1 MDSFDARRAALDLVT
16 AFVNNNSLKAQEL
29 PALLSDVYAAIA
41 GFESGKADDDSSPDV
56 GAVTAD
62 AAVAETETLPDA
74 SDEDVVPK
82 AAVSIGESLQD
93 PDYILSMITGE
104 KLKTL
109 KRHLR
114 HHGLDEQQY
123 RERYNL
129 PDDYPMVAPAYS
141 AFRRNVATKMGLGRA
156 GKDVPPK
163 ATAPAPTTELAGV
176 SPIKTKK
183 PNSAAAKASSAIKDT
198 ASPPSSS
205 TSAPVVSA
213 RKRSAKASA
222 GSEGAAS
229 SAPVA
234 KAAVQAKSALARK
247 AGKAAGAVK
256 GKAPKST
263 RTPSAAAVDID
274 AASGDAALD
283 GSKTMEASAPPASKA
298 RRRQLKP
305 VFND

>member
-41 GFESGKADDDSSPDV
+41 GFEGGNADDHSSPDV
-56 GAVTAD
+56 GTASANTV
-62 AAVAETETLPDA
+62 AAAPEALPDA
-74 SDEDVVPK
+74 SDDDPVSK
-82 AAVSIGESLQD
+82 AAVSIEASLQD

-123 RERYNL
+123 RQRYNL

-156 GKDVPPK
+156 GKDIAAK
-163 ATAPAPTTELAGV
+163 AEAPAPTKRSAGA
-176 SPIKTKK
+176 SPKKTKK
-183 PNSAAAKASSAIKDT
+183 ANSTAAKTSSAIKDT
-198 ASPPSSS
+198 ASPPSST
-205 TSAPVVSA
+205 TSAPLASA
-213 RKRSAKASA
+213 RKRGAKASA

-234 KAAVQAKSALARK
+234 KAVVPTKSASAKK
-247 AGKAAGAVK
+247 AGKAAGAVI
-256 GKAPKST
+256 GKADKST
-263 RTPSAAAVDID
+263 RTPIAAAVDID

>member
-222 GSEGAAS
+222 GSRALPHLRLSRKPPSRPNRRWRGKQGRQP
-229 SAPVA
+229 AP
-234 KAAVQAKSALARK
+234 
-247 AGKAAGAVK
+247 
-256 GKAPKST
+256 
-263 RTPSAAAVDID
+263 
-274 AASGDAALD
+274 
-283 GSKTMEASAPPASKA
+283 SKA
-298 RRRQLKP
+298 RRPSRHGPLRRRP
-305 VFND
+305 LI

>member
-1 MDSFDARRAALDLVT
+1 MDHFDARRAALDLVT

-29 PALLSDVYAAIA
+29 PALLSEVYAAIA
-41 GFESGKADDDSSPDV
+41 GFEGGKADGEGIPDV
-56 GAVTAD
+56 GTVTAD
-62 AAVAETETLPDA
+62 AAVAGIETLPDA
-74 SDEDVVPK
+74 SDEDAVPK
-82 AAVSIGESLQD
+82 AAVSIEESLRD
-93 PDYILSMITGE
+93 PEYILSMITGE

-156 GKDVPPK
+156 GKDI
-163 ATAPAPTTELAGV
+163 AAEAEAPAPIKRSAGA
-176 SPIKTKK
+176 SPKKTKK
-183 PNSAAAKASSAIKDT
+183 ANSTAAKTSSAIKDT
-198 ASPPSSS
+198 ASPPSST
-205 TSAPVVSA
+205 TSAPVASA
-213 RKRSAKASA
+213 RKRSKKASA
-222 GSEGAAS
+222 GSEGVS
-229 SAPVA
+229 PSAPAA
-234 KAAVQAKSALARK
+234 KTAVPAKSALAKRV
-247 AGKAAGAVK
+247 GKAADIIK

-263 RTPSAAAVDID
+263 RPPIAAAVDMD
-274 AASGDAALD
+274 AASGDAASD
-283 GSKTMEASAPPASKA
+283 GSKTTEASAPPASKA